1 MAERTITEE
10 MGRELQIKTAL
21 WGPAL
26 AGAVVAGPV
35 GFFAGLVAGV
45 AIIVSGGSDT
55 ANGESQGNGDRK

>member
-1 MAERTITEE
+1 MAEKTFGEE
-10 MGRELQIKTAL
+10 VGRELTAKAVL

-45 AIIVSGGSDT
+45 AIIISGGGDT
-55 ANGESQGNGDRK
+55 RPAGK